1 MLLLRL
7 IIHVE
12 GKRSMSDDSTWSDVL
27 ERKSR
32 AASAVSDKVVPL
44 HALDDESLLPDVGSD
59 YKAAAV
65 QNNGGLARLA
75 CVMGRKGFQPGGKA
89 YRVFQYMHLD
99 SDADFSFT
107 KDGQEM
113 TFRFVGL
120 TPVEITVRGR
130 NLLRIFDYI
139 QLHRIAWIREADRD
153 FVAGDETA
161 RNTPIITSIGI
172 EDVTRKLKHAAG
184 G

>member
-1 MLLLRL
+1 
-7 IIHVE
+7 
-12 GKRSMSDDSTWSDVL
+12 MSDDVSWNDVL

-32 AASAVSDKVVPL
+32 AAQPAADKVIPL
-44 HALDDESLLPDVGSD
+44 HPVESESLLPDERSD
-59 YKAAAV
+59 YKAASMPS
-65 QNNGGLARLA
+65 NRGLVRLA
-75 CVMGRKGFQPGGKA
+75 CVMGRAGFQPGGKA

-99 SDADFSFT
+99 SDAGFSFV

-113 TFRFVGL
+113 VFRFVGL

-153 FVAGDETA
+153 FVGDDAAA
-161 RNTPIITSIGI
+161 RNMPIINSIAI
-172 EDVTRKLKHAAG
+172 ENG
-184 G
+184 P